1 MTIAIKWFPP
11 AWLQIKIGR
20 SVIYIDPA
28 YLRTYFT
35 KHPTKI
41 EFSKWPD
48 PIDGLPEKLEPADI
62 ILFTHDHADHCKKI
76 TADRLR
82 KKYTVI
88 IGPARCRKKIGA
100 GLQQIM
106 PEEEISFGEISLR
119 TTHAYNT
126 PEGNSTQ
133 KVHHKGN
140 GVGYLISA
148 EGKIIYHA
156 GDTDFIPEM
165 MQLGRVDAAF
175 LPIGGTYTMDV
186 RDAVKAALAIKAKV
200 TIPMHHLTSDPQA
213 FKQFL
218 AKKSN
223 LTAKVLEIGETL
235 QLG

>member
-11 AWLQIKIGR
+11 SWIQIKTEDAI
-20 SVIYIDPA
+20 IYIDPA

-82 KKYTVI
+82 KKNTVI
-88 IGPARCRKKIGA
+88 IGPKRCRKKIGA
-100 GLQQIM
+100 ALQEIL
-106 PEEEISFGEISLR
+106 PEKEISFGEISIR
-119 TTHAYNT
+119 STHAYNT

-148 EGKIIYHA
+148 EGKTIYHA

-165 MQLGRVDAAF
+165 KQLGRVDAAF

-186 RDAVKAALAIKAKV
+186 NDAVKAALAIKPTV
-200 TIPMHHLTSDPQA
+200 IIPMHHLKSNPQA
-213 FKQFL
+213 FQQLL
-218 AKKSN
+218 AKKSD
-223 LTAKVLEIGETL
+223 LTVKVLEIGEIL
-235 QLG
+235 KLR